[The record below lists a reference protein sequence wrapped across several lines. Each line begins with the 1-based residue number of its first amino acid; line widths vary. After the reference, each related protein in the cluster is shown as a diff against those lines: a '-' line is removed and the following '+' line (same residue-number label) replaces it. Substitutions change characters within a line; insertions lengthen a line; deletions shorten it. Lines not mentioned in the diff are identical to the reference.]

1 MKPMTIGCLSLYEIK
16 AITEAT
22 IMMTVK
28 SCTTGPISITITAEP
43 NKKSQT
49 PVITVWIVQIHL
61 HNF

>member
-43 NKKSQT
+43 YKKSQT
-49 PVITVWIVQIHL
+49 PVIIVWIVQIHL
-61 HNF
+61 HDF